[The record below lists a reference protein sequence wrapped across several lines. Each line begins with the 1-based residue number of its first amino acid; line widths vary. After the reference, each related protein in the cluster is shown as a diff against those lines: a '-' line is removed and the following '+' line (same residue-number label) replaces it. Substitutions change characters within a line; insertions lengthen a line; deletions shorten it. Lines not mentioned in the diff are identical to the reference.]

1 MFCYV
6 IYGRCQGN
14 LPFSLYCFRYRFR
27 SLSSMFILLN
37 FLVNVQ
43 LDVIY
48 ERKLTVSNM
57 LEKTLKIVFDRKR
70 FPYYNSSCGSAP
82 G

>member
-1 MFCYV
+1 
-6 IYGRCQGN
+6 
-14 LPFSLYCFRYRFR
+14 
-27 SLSSMFILLN
+27 MFILLN
-37 FLVNVQ
+37 FLANVQ

-48 ERKLTVSNM
+48 VRKLTISNV

>member
-1 MFCYV
+1 MVDAKV
-6 IYGRCQGN
+6 IF
-14 LPFSLYCFRYRFR
+14 LSLYCFRYRFR

-37 FLVNVQ
+37 FLANVQ

-48 ERKLTVSNM
+48 VRKLTISNV

-82 G
+82 VRR